1 MIPKSYWIDE
11 FISCENNWVIE
22 GLISPHIN
30 AISGQPKVG
39 KSTLVTQIA
48 LAVVNQTPIL
58 GKAVKSKSNR
68 VAWMGYDAGWDTE
81 LKSRCGDNARNSIL
95 LQPGLRSLN
104 TSDWSELGRY
114 LVSQDI
120 GLLVIDHLYGFAG
133 HLNLNENQ
141 EANKVINCLNEI
153 NVAYEIPII
162 LIAQATKMSHNGA
175 MAHSN
180 ILKSAARV
188 LIEMSGAGKSGR
200 RTLNITGN
208 ELPAEKLSLYLSPTQ
223 VEEIQVEKNSESKQ
237 QRDYQANLNKAK
249 KFFERAIPEQL
260 TTISNASQVLLSL
273 GYSTTP
279 TGAKKMLQR
288 WKEKKLIQ
296 VSETGITAGEN
307 YFT

>member
-11 FISCENNWVIE
+11 HVYSENSWVVD

-48 LAVVNQTPIL
+48 LAVVNQTTVL
-58 GKAVKSKSNR
+58 DKTVSSKSNK
-68 VAWMGYDAGWDTE
+68 VAWMGYDAGWNSE
-81 LKSRCGDNARNSIL
+81 LKTRCGDNAKNAIL

-104 TSDWSELGRY
+104 TNDWSELGRE
-114 LVSQDI
+114 LESKEI

-153 NVAYEIPII
+153 NIVSEIPII
-162 LIAQATKMSHNGA
+162 LIAQATKHSHSGA

-188 LIEMSGAGKSGR
+188 LIEMSGTSKSGK
-200 RTLNITGN
+200 RTLNISGN
-208 ELPAEKLSLYLSPTQ
+208 EIPAEKITLNLSPTQ
-223 VEEIQVEKNSESKQ
+223 VEIIQVEDKTESKQ
-237 QRDYQANLNKAK
+237 KRDYQANLDRAK
-249 KFFERAIPEQL
+249 RFFERALPGQL
-260 TTISNASQVLLSL
+260 TSISNAAPIILTL
-273 GYSTTP
+273 GYSRTP
-279 TGAKKMLQR
+279 DGARKMLQR

-296 VSETGITAGEN
+296 VSENEITPGEN